1 MKNLLYM
8 MVLSIFFVSETTF
21 AQSNSK
27 QENVANDTISEKE
40 LGEFPYFNAP
50 EYYQFAATKTK
61 QFEEKYFFDD
71 AKNVNTV
78 EGKYFHTTIFAQNGV
93 EFNETF
99 VVNFYKKLI
108 SQLGGKLVYSGGLPK
123 NAYTMIEKENPA
135 YVKDLYDA
143 IPYTYKQYFIQ
154 TKEAN
159 IWIELI
165 HGLNAYQIDFTVM
178 REEIKNK

>member
-1 MKNLLYM
+1 MKNLLYI
-8 MVLSIFFVSETTF
+8 MVLSIFFVSEITY

-27 QENVANDTISEKE
+27 QETITKDTVSEND
-40 LGEFPYFNAP
+40 LGEFPYFKAP
-50 EYYQFAATKTK
+50 ESYKFAATKTK

-71 AKNVNTV
+71 AKNANII
-78 EGKYFHTTIFAQNGV
+78 EGKYFHATIFAQEGV

-99 VVNFYKKLI
+99 VVNFYKNLI
-108 SQLGGKLVYSGGLPK
+108 SKFGGKLVYSGGLPNK
-123 NAYTMIEKENPA
+123 AYTMIEKENPA

-143 IPYTYKQYFIQ
+143 VPYNYKQFFIR

-178 REEIKNK
+178 REEMKE